1 MTESEPRRI
10 TGTCAISL
18 PVGVHVGSVVG
29 YRHSCDDELLVEVR
43 LWNGEPLELGFRG
56 VVFVQDFQSLGP
68 PDREG
73 QLQEFVEV
81 QGSDLLKN
89 VRERLVWQGTPQR
102 GPTGAQESYLS
113 RLRHF
118 RLSADGLEQSLD
130 IVSESISI
138 TRIDESGVRHHVPWD

>member
-1 MTESEPRRI
+1 MTELGPRRI
-10 TGTCAISL
+10 TGTCAIPL
-18 PVGVHVGSVVG
+18 PVGVHDGSVVG

-43 LWNGEPLELGFRG
+43 LWNGEPLELRF
-56 VVFVQDFQSLGP
+56 
-68 PDREG
+68 
-73 QLQEFVEV
+73 

-89 VRERLVWQGTPQR
+89 IRERLVWQGTPQR

-138 TRIDESGVRHHVPWD
+138 ARIDESGVRHQVPWD